1 MVITFV
7 SNYINHHQIPFCR
20 EMAGYGKD
28 VEFHFIQT
36 MPMEQK
42 RIDMG
47 WAVDPKDYPFVSLY
61 YEDRDACEK
70 FILESDVTI
79 FGWSEG
85 TVSDLEARRLSSGK
99 LSFRVSERIYR
110 EGQWKMIT
118 PRGLINKYKEHIRY
132 RNKPVY
138 LLCSGAYV
146 ASDFSLIGSYP
157 GKMLKWG
164 YFPVGAGADENAGG
178 NAAETANPE
187 AHKERKVGYPV
198 RICWAGRL
206 IELKH
211 PEFAVG
217 LAEKLKEVGYDFKMD
232 IVGDGPM
239 RYKLEREAAEKGID
253 NMVTFVGGKK
263 PAEVLEYMKTADIF
277 IFTSNYLE
285 GWGAVVNEAMSCGC
299 AVVASEEAGAVPFL
313 IENGVNGYTYAKG
326 DYFDFY
332 NKVLLLFEDRDKILE
347 FGDKAKETISKL
359 WNPRRAANE
368 LIRFCSEF
376 LRGQD
381 PVPSMEGPMSTAKI
395 IKPAGFLR
403 SLQEK
408 NRLE

>member
-7 SNYINHHQIPFCR
+7 SNYINHHQIPFCK
-20 EMAGYGKD
+20 EMAGYGEG
-28 VEFHFIQT
+28 VEFRFVQT

-47 WAVDPKDYPFVSLY
+47 WAVDPADYPFVSLY
-61 YEDRDACEK
+61 YEDKRACEDL
-70 FILESDVTI
+70 ILNSDVTI

-85 TVSDLEARRLSSGK
+85 IVKELEAKRLSSGK

-118 PRGLINKYKEHIRY
+118 PKGLINKYNEHIKY
-132 RNKPVY
+132 RNNPVY
-138 LLCSGAYV
+138 LLCAGAYV
-146 ASDFSLIGSYP
+146 ASDFNLIRSYP

-164 YFPVGAGADENAGG
+164 YFPVGNIDRYSKNIGEESYSFQDE
-178 NAAETANPE
+178 
-187 AHKERKVGYPV
+187 ERKVGYPI

-206 IELKH
+206 IDLKH
-211 PEFAVG
+211 PEFAVE
-217 LAEKLKEVGYDFKMD
+217 LAEKLKGHGYDFKME
-232 IVGDGPM
+232 IIGDGEL
-239 RYKLEREAAEKGID
+239 KNDLERSINEKGIED
-253 NMVTFVGGKK
+253 KVVLTGGKK

-299 AVVASEEAGAVPFL
+299 AVVASQEAGAVPFL
-313 IENGVNGYTYAKG
+313 IESGVNGYTYSNG
-326 DYFDFY
+326 DFFDFY

-347 FGDKAKETISKL
+347 FGEKAKETISEL
-359 WNPRRAANE
+359 WNPRHAAVE
-368 LIRFCSEF
+368 LIRFCTEF
-376 LRGQD
+376 LSGKEPR
-381 PVPSMEGPMSTAKI
+381 PSMEGPMSAAEI

-403 SLQEK
+403 TLQEK
-408 NRLE
+408 NQLE